1 VSEREYEAIRAAIH
15 DAWRLGMGTAIEII
29 EIHERA
35 GTPVAGII
43 AHLRQRS
50 AEGIAKPD
58 DDE

>member
-1 VSEREYEAIRAAIH
+1 
-15 DAWRLGMGTAIEII
+15 MGTAIEII
-29 EIHERA
+29 EIHEKA
-35 GTPVAGII
+35 GTPVADII